1 MLTAIVFMLVVVH
14 GHVLEQLSLT
24 FLIHV
29 RICIAKYLRE
39 TRQHALI
46 FSSV

>member
-24 FLIHV
+24 FLILLLYTHSKLHV
-29 RICIAKYLRE
+29 YVFVLPNI
-39 TRQHALI
+39 
-46 FSSV
+46 